1 VNLLD
6 ENFPEDQRPLLR
18 QWGIRFRQ
26 IGRDVGWFGVKDD
39 NVIPLLHER
48 RGVTFFTQDQGFFQ
62 VRNCHAAYCV
72 VCLDVRA
79 DDTAEYVRRFLYDP
93 RFRTKALRMGLVV
106 RAHHDGLE
114 IWKRDQRSRAHV
126 NWP

>member
-62 VRNCHAAYCV
+62 LRNCHAAYCIQLKTCV
-72 VCLDVRA
+72 
-79 DDTAEYVRRFLYDP
+79 
-93 RFRTKALRMGLVV
+93 
-106 RAHHDGLE
+106 LE
-114 IWKRDQRSRAHV
+114 CYGAPVHRLSR
-126 NWP
+126 